1 MALSFKNLRSNRT
14 CRRRRLDAGR
24 ADRSHRIAH
33 GSARHVHGCCSG
45 KTLVFHRRPVTRW
58 PRLADHPSRSGCRAC
73 RLGCSGGVGVD
84 LLFTIVVIDAAAR
97 ILGGRALTLM
107 GYAILAGPTILV
119 YTAITSAVLLA
130 ALEDDGWMLEGET
143 A

>member
-1 MALSFKNLRSNRT
+1 M
-14 CRRRRLDAGR
+14 
-24 ADRSHRIAH
+24 
-33 GSARHVHGCCSG
+33 
-45 KTLVFHRRPVTRW
+45 
-58 PRLADHPSRSGCRAC
+58 
-73 RLGCSGGVGVD
+73 
-84 LLFTIVVIDAAAR
+84 FTIVVIDAAAR